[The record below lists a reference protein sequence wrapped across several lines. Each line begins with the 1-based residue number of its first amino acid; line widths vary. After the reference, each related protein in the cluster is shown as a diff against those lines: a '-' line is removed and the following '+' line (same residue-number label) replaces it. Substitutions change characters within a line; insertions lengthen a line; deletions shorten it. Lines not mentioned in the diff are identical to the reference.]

1 MCNELNF
8 KGTQNTTGNTTLK
21 KRLFKHRGLY
31 IQITCLAQIS
41 VDTHPF
47 D

>member
-1 MCNELNF
+1 MNWISGCSNIA
-8 KGTQNTTGNTTLK
+8 GNTTLK

-41 VDTHPF
+41 VDTHTF